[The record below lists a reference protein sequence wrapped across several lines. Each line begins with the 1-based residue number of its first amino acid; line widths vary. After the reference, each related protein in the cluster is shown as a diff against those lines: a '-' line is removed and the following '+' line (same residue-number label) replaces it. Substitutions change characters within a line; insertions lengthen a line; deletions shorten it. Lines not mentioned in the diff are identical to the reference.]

1 MLHRDE
7 AASPRVGFLALISRS
22 HPFGTCTS
30 MASCTPPHSTSL
42 LWQQS
47 CALTAGTVRVLAI
60 RHGQHKSQPR
70 QQHSNSPGQLQARPR
85 SVTGSPWQSLPCHS
99 PCPPGSPLLYQPTVD
114 GDPFLGSLASGTRPL
129 QPLRASQVHKVKL
142 GCQGLVL
149 SSRLGSIQKAAHL
162 LIHLQPGTQEGSP
175 PQAGAGRGS
184 LAFTQTSARV

>member
-1 MLHRDE
+1 M
-7 AASPRVGFLALISRS
+7 GFLALISRS

-47 CALTAGTVRVLAI
+47 CALTAGTVRVLPS
-60 RHGQHKSQPR
+60 GTNPSQDSSIPTA
-70 QQHSNSPGQLQARPR
+70 QGSSKQDPGVSQA
-85 SVTGSPWQSLPCHS
+85 S

-114 GDPFLGSLASGTRPL
+114 GDPFLGSLASGTCPL

-184 LAFTQTSARV
+184 LAFTQMSARV